1 LLNYYYPTFRTILY
15 EYLIYKKLQFT
26 ASANLVDKQIDNQN
40 IKTLVRNVG
49 LLIETWLTMSMNLL
63 EYLIINSY
71 NFETPN

>member
-1 LLNYYYPTFRTILY
+1 MV
-15 EYLIYKKLQFT
+15 
-26 ASANLVDKQIDNQN
+26 SANLVDKQIDNQN